1 MRVLVIGKNGQ
12 VGQSIRNIVNKINRD
27 NLKNYDFIFVG
38 RDELDLSKSENIQAY
53 FEKNKFD
60 VAINC
65 AAYTNVEKA
74 EVNVYDAKLINHLAV
89 KEIATIAKKNN
100 MKLIHISTDFVFD
113 GDKSQPYIESDT
125 ASPRNIYG
133 KTKLS
138 GEIAAISIM
147 KFNAIIFRSSWIYSE
162 YGNNFVDTIIKNA
175 TLKAK
180 LDIISDQFGTP
191 TYANDLAQTIINILA
206 EDKFNMPEMPSEIYH
221 YSNEGECS
229 WFDFAKE
236 IVDTLQIDCNL
247 SPITSDDYPQLA
259 KRPKYSVLSKKK
271 ISEEFDLNINYWKDA
286 PIWDEKKI
294 EVATKKWFEYLK

>member
-12 VGQSIRNIVNKINRD
+12 VGQSIQNIVNITSNA
-27 NLKNYDFIFVG
+27 NLKKYDFVFVG
-38 RDELDLSKSENIQAY
+38 RNELDISKASNIQAY

-65 AAYTNVEKA
+65 AAYTNVEQA
-74 EVNVYDAKLINHLAV
+74 EVNVNDAKLINHLAV
-89 KEIATIAKKNN
+89 KEIATSAKKNN

-113 GDKSQPYIESDT
+113 GNKSQPYIESDT
-125 ASPRNIYG
+125 TSPINIYG
-133 KTKLS
+133 ATKLA
-138 GEIAAISIM
+138 GEIAAFSIM
-147 KFNAIIFRSSWIYSE
+147 NFNAVVFRSSWIYSE

-175 TLKAK
+175 TLKTQ

-191 TYANDLAQTIINILA
+191 TYAQDLAQTIIDVLDN
-206 EDKFNMPEMPSEIYH
+206 DKFNNREMPSQIYH

-236 IVDTLQIDCNL
+236 IVGILKIDCNL
-247 SPITSDDYPQLA
+247 CPINSDDYPQLA

-271 ISEEFDLNINYWKDA
+271 ISEDFDLTINDWKDS
-286 PIWDEKKI
+286 
-294 EVATKKWFEYLK
+294 LKHCLNNLKPSIKTL

>member
-12 VGQSIRNIVNKINRD
+12 VGQSIQNIVNKISHD
-27 NLKNYDFIFVG
+27 NLKNYDFVFVG
-38 RDELDLSKSENIQAY
+38 RDELDLSKGENIQAY

-74 EVNVYDAKLINHLAV
+74 EVNVYEAKLINHMAV

-113 GDKSQPYIESDT
+113 GDNSQPYIESDT
-125 ASPRNIYG
+125 ASPLNIYG
-133 KTKLS
+133 KTKLA

-147 KFNAIIFRSSWIYSE
+147 NFNAVVFRSSWIYSE

-191 TYANDLAQTIINILA
+191 TYANDLALTIIKVLA
-206 EDKFNMPEMPSEIYH
+206 NNKFNNHEMPSQIYH
-221 YSNEGECS
+221 YSNEGECT

-236 IVDTLQIDCNL
+236 IVDILQIDCNL
-247 SPITSDDYPQLA
+247 FPINSDDYPQLA

-271 ISEEFDLNINYWKDA
+271 ILEDFDLTINDWKDSLNHCLNN
-286 PIWDEKKI
+286 
-294 EVATKKWFEYLK
+294 LKPSNKTL